1 MPDIN
6 EEQILDLLKGVPYP
20 GYNEDIVSF
29 GVVSGVNVKG
39 NRVTVTLKFNTN
51 DAATKAQVKSAAQE
65 MLRKS
70 LPEVRSMVVEGI
82 PLLNSS
88 PKQAPKNPSGK
99 PGNDPW
105 AGRAAIPG
113 VKSVLAVASGKGGV
127 GKSTVSTNLAIALAE
142 EGLKVGLL
150 DSDIYGP
157 SVHIMMGVEE
167 KPMVSEDQKLLPIEK
182 YNIKMMSMGFI
193 VGRDTPVIWRGPMVN
208 KAVEQF
214 LRDVLW
220 GELDVLLLDLP
231 PGTGD
236 VQLSLVQKVPLTG
249 AVVVTT
255 PQEVSLVD
263 ARRGHQMFKKMDIHT
278 FGVVENMSFFPS
290 KDGGEPTYIFG
301 KGGGAKAAE
310 ELDVA
315 FLGEIPIDPEVAEAG
330 DAGTPI
336 VARNP
341 NSATTEAFR
350 TVARK
355 LLKEGLLERVAQ

>member
-1 MPDIN
+1 MN
-6 EEQILDLLKGVPYP
+6 EEQILDLLKAVPYP

-29 GVVSGVNVKG
+29 GVVNAVSIKG
-39 NRVTVTLKFNTN
+39 NRVTVTLKFNTD
-51 DAATKAQVKSAAQE
+51 DAQTKTQVKAAAQE
-65 MLRKS
+65 RLRKE
-70 LPEVRSMVVEGI
+70 LPDFRTMVVEGL
-82 PLLNSS
+82 PTLN
-88 PKQAPKNPSGK
+88 APATPGVNPSGK

-127 GKSTVSTNLAIALAE
+127 GKSTVSTNLAIALAQ

-157 SVHIMMGVEE
+157 SVHIMLPVEE
-167 KPMVSEDQKLLPIEK
+167 KPMVSEDQKLLPIENF
-182 YNIKMMSMGFI
+182 NIKMMSMGFI

-263 ARRGHQMFKKMDIHT
+263 ARRGHQMFKKMNIHT

-290 KDGGEPTYIFG
+290 KEGSEPVYIFG

-315 FLGEIPIDPEVAEAG
+315 FLGEIPIDPLVAEAG

-341 NSATTEAFR
+341 ESAATEAFR
-350 TVARK
+350 VIARK
-355 LLKEGLLERVAQ
+355 LLKEGLLERVAN